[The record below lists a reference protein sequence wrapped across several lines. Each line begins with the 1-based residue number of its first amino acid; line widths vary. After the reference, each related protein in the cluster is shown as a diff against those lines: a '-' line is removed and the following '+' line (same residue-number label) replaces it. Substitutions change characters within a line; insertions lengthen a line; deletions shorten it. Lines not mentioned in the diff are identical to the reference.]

1 MAKDLQ
7 GLPISGSEAS
17 VAALDAAIHAYY
29 AWKDDP
35 IGTLSAATAVDPSF
49 TLGHSAV
56 ASLYL
61 LNGVR
66 GDNPLVVNE
75 IAKAEAVIGGATR
88 REHLHLAAA
97 KAWARGAIIDA
108 TNHWEEILL
117 DHPQDALALRFAHDT
132 YFYLGHSLS
141 IRDSVARVLPRWD
154 RANPNYGFVLGQYAF
169 GLEEAGDLARAEDVA
184 REALE
189 FNREDCWAV
198 HAMAH
203 VLEMASRQDEGIR
216 FLNQT
221 LQDWLKGRW
230 LAVHNSWHLAVFLIE
245 NGRGH
250 EVLEKYD
257 AFIAP
262 RVPED
267 SALDLVDA
275 AALLWRLELA
285 GINVGNRWA
294 GVAGQWLTHADDHVL
309 VFNDLHIGL
318 AASRLDDG
326 AGLARL
332 LASLDAYILDG
343 QGDNRDIS
351 ADVGR
356 RLVHGIVAFSGG
368 DYARA
373 VELLLP
379 VRYKWIRIGG
389 SHAQRDLLTQTLIAA
404 ATRSGNHALSRALL
418 NERVAWRPTL
428 RSKLL
433 LSQAA

>member
-7 GLPISGSEAS
+7 GLAVTGAAAS
-17 VAALDAAIHAYY
+17 VVALDTAIHAYY

-35 IGTLSAATAVDPSF
+35 VGTLSAATAADPTF

-56 ASLYL
+56 ATLYL
-61 LNGVR
+61 LNGLR
-66 GDNPLVVNE
+66 GDNPLVVDE
-75 IAKAEAVIGGATR
+75 LAKAEAGIAGATR
-88 REHLHLAAA
+88 RERLHLNAA
-97 KAWARGAIIDA
+97 KDWARGGIIAA
-108 TNHWEEILL
+108 TERWEEILL
-117 DHPQDALALRFAHDT
+117 DHPQDTLALRFAQDT
-132 YFYLGHSLS
+132 YFYLGHSQS

-154 RANPNYGFVLGQYAF
+154 RDNPNYGFVLGQYAF
-169 GLEEAGDLARAEDVA
+169 GLEEAGELGRAEAVA
-184 REALE
+184 REALAI
-189 FNREDCWAV
+189 NREDAWAV
-198 HAMAH
+198 HALTH
-203 VLEMASRQDEGIR
+203 VMEMASRQDDGIR

-221 LQDWLKGRW
+221 LPDWLKGRW
-230 LAVHNSWHLAVFLIE
+230 LAVHNSWHLALFLIE
-245 NGRGH
+245 NGRGQ

-257 AFIAP
+257 SFIAP
-262 RVPED
+262 RLAED

-285 GINVGNRWA
+285 GVDVGDRWVP
-294 GVAGQWLTHADDHVL
+294 VAGQWLTHADDHVL
-309 VFNDLHIGL
+309 VFNDLHIAL
-318 AASRLDDG
+318 ATSRVPDG
-326 AGLARL
+326 QGLARL

-343 QGDNRDIS
+343 EGDNREIS

-356 RLVHGIVAFSGG
+356 RLVHGIAAFSRG

-404 ATRSGNHALSRALL
+404 AMRSGNHALSRALL
-418 NERVAWRPTL
+418 NERAAWRPTE

>member
-7 GLPISGSEAS
+7 GLTVTGTAAS
-17 VAALDAAIHAYY
+17 VAALDTAVHAYY

-35 IGTLSAATAVDPSF
+35 VGTLTAATAADPSF

-61 LNGVR
+61 LNGLR
-66 GDNPLVVNE
+66 GDNPLVVDE
-75 IAKAEAVIGGATR
+75 LTKAEAGLNGATR
-88 REHLHLAAA
+88 RERLHLEAA
-97 KAWARGAIIDA
+97 KAWARGGIIAA
-108 TNHWEEILL
+108 TERWEEILL

-132 YFYLGHSLS
+132 YFYLGHSQS

-154 RANPNYGFVLGQYAF
+154 RDNPNYGFVLGQYAF
-169 GLEEAGDLARAEDVA
+169 GLEEAGELGRAEEVARA
-184 REALE
+184 ALE
-189 FNREDCWAV
+189 INREDCWAV

-221 LQDWLKGRW
+221 LSDWLKGRW

-245 NGRGH
+245 NGRGA

-257 AFIAP
+257 TFIAP
-262 RVPED
+262 RLPED

-285 GINVGNRWA
+285 GIDVGDRWSA
-294 GVAGQWLTHADDHVL
+294 VAAQWLTHADDHVL
-309 VFNDLHIGL
+309 VFNDLHIAL
-318 AASRLDDG
+318 AASRLDDHT
-326 AGLARL
+326 GLNRL

-343 QGDNRDIS
+343 QGDNREIS

-356 RLVHGIVAFSGG
+356 RLVHSIVAFSRG
-368 DYARA
+368 DDARA

-404 ATRSGNHALSRALL
+404 AARSGNQALSRALL
-418 NERVAWRPTL
+418 NERVAWRPTQ